1 MVTSDDDDDD
11 VESVIYYPKNPSCT
25 LYVTLNVK
33 KNSKIGRVFDRWQK
47 RETTQNSSHIESAR
61 PSVAL
66 KHTSSYYYSLS
77 LPLACERLDFEIS
90 SSINRTLKIYY
101 SFKEGGRKAY

>member
-33 KNSKIGRVFDRWQK
+33 KIQKLVECLTGGK
-47 RETTQNSSHIESAR
+47 REKRRKIRHTSSRAR

-66 KHTSSYYYSLS
+66 KQTSSYYSLN
-77 LPLACERLDFEIS
+77 LACACTERLDFNFEHQPYFENILL
-90 SSINRTLKIYY
+90 I
-101 SFKEGGRKAY
+101 

>member
-1 MVTSDDDDDD
+1 MVTSDDDDDDD

-47 RETTQNSSHIESAR
+47 RETTQNSSHIIACASER
-61 PSVAL
+61 RFKTNVL
-66 KHTSSYYYSLS
+66 LLLS
-77 LPLACERLDFEIS
+77 Q
-90 SSINRTLKIYY
+90 
-101 SFKEGGRKAY
+101 